1 MQEVTCFHCKNV
13 VHITPDADR
22 CAVCGEDLKHLLA
35 PETISAYF
43 HGRANELVTRG
54 DLRAA
59 LAEAERGLA
68 YRASAELHL
77 LAAILAQRLGQF
89 DPMRQHVASIPVDDS
104 LRPEAEWLLRAHQAR
119 QRALRDGSRTGR
131 AGGRTASPDGATS
144 TSLLDDLLGR
154 HDGAQP
160 GGRQR
165 TRGLGPV
172 VVALALIG
180 LIAGGWFLLGRGS
193 SVLATLMR
201 GQEPAAHSADGALPP
216 GLSTADAV
224 EAKVTAPSLEGTHRE
239 TSEATPIPAVIQL
252 TPVPTPTIPADV
264 VAKSADP
271 PALADKDP
279 SPGVLIPAPKFDLK
293 QWLEKNDHA
302 DLAELPITAQ
312 LRDGRLILQG
322 IVHLDIQR
330 RTLVELAKADPAIKD
345 VSTVDLLL
353 RPLATY
359 TVQPGDT
366 LWSIV
371 YNIYGDVDR
380 LHEFYQY
387 NADVLPSA
395 DALSVGMELKVLPVN

>member
-1 MQEVTCFHCKNV
+1 M
-13 VHITPDADR
+13 
-22 CAVCGEDLKHLLA
+22 
-35 PETISAYF
+35 IS
-43 HGRANELVTRG
+43 
-54 DLRAA
+54 RAA

-154 HDGAQP
+154 HNGAQP

-165 TRGLGPV
+165 TRGIGPV

-193 SVLATLMR
+193 SVLAYTHPR
-201 GQEPAAHSADGALPP
+201 SGAGGSLQRMARCRQVYPP
-216 GLSTADAV
+216 RTAV

-312 LRDGRLILQG
+312 LP
-322 IVHLDIQR
+322 R
-330 RTLVELAKADPAIKD
+330 RQADPTGHRTPRYSA
-345 VSTVDLLL
+345 
-353 RPLATY
+353 
-359 TVQPGDT
+359 
-366 LWSIV
+366 
-371 YNIYGDVDR
+371 
-380 LHEFYQY
+380 E
-387 NADVLPSA
+387 NA
-395 DALSVGMELKVLPVN
+395 G